1 MRVLIVSEGRSEHL
15 SATDTHPHA
24 NDEIAGALRNLVCRL
39 GQQSDGWQI
48 DEGKLSRQDVHA
60 HHGKGQGYLKR
71 CIRWMLHA
79 EKQGYDAIVLLVDR
93 DGEKNKNRI
102 SEVDAAQVNPLASI
116 RRAFGV
122 AVESFDAWML
132 ADQVA
137 LSKVF
142 KSTVQRQPDP
152 ESMVNPKQAFRQL
165 FQTTQFEGSVSEH
178 YAEICAVADLAIWQE
193 RCPRG
198 FAPFAE
204 RVRSL

>member
-15 SATDTHPHA
+15 SATDTRPPAH
-24 NDEIAGALRNLVCRL
+24 DEIAGALRNLVCRL
-39 GQQSDGWQI
+39 GQRTEDWQI
-48 DEGKLSRQDVHA
+48 DEDRVASRNVRA
-60 HHGKGQGYLKR
+60 HHGKGKGYEKR
-71 CIRWMLHA
+71 CIRWMLEA
-79 EKQGYDAIVLLVDR
+79 QKRGYDVIVLLMDR
-93 DGEKNKNRI
+93 DRDESRI
-102 SEVDAAQVNPLASI
+102 AEVDAAQASSLASI

-142 KSTVQRQPDP
+142 ERTVQRQPDP
-152 ESMVNPKQAFRQL
+152 EVMTNPKEAFRLL
-165 FQTTQFEGSVSEH
+165 FQTAQHDGSVSEH
-178 YAEICAVADLAIWQE
+178 YAKICAVADLETLKE

-204 RVRSL
+204 RVQTL